1 MKGEGYM
8 TEALSGEL
16 YKSYRSMKKM
26 LRDFSVSHHPNERF
40 ISSLLMELVTL
51 TRAAITMLQQETVGK
66 RRFRQGIATLYRSY
80 SDFEKSFHEWAINAK
95 YHNTLNFQWIFQREM
110 EAKNIERHLTIA
122 IREMKKLYSNV
133 ELRGIVPDRYREWI

>member
-1 MKGEGYM
+1 M

>member
-1 MKGEGYM
+1 M

-16 YKSYRSMKKM
+16 YNSYRSMKKM

-80 SDFEKSFHEWAINAK
+80 SDFEKSFHGWALNAK
-95 YHNTLNFQWIFQREM
+95 FYNTMNFQWIFQREM

-122 IREMKKLYSNV
+122 IREMKKIYSNV

>member
-95 YHNTLNFQWIFQREM
+95 YHNTMNFQWIFQREM